1 MDAPNITRGEKKK
14 LKGKVSASLQEQVGM
29 GTPRADNAAL
39 IAELTEV
46 ISSLMDDKLKQIT
59 DKLTIVV
66 AQNEQRLQ
74 SAEERISTVEDSVKI
89 LQPKVAVME
98 TQLKTANDKVIDLE
112 SRSRRDNLKILNL
125 KEGIEGTDPKIF
137 LESMLP
143 KLLGLQTG
151 KSKVKIDRAHRVG
164 LKQDDRPRA
173 MIIKLH
179 NPSDKDRIMRAVK
192 AKGSLM
198 LENKK
203 LSIYQDLSPAV
214 REQRRG
220 FNDVCEALI
229 KKNIRFNIKF
239 PAILCLSHG
248 EDRRSFRSP
257 ADAREYLTTLKD

>member
-14 LKGKVSASLQEQVGM
+14 LKGKVSASLQEQTDM
-29 GTPRADNAAL
+29 ATSRADNAVL

-46 ISSLMDDKLKQIT
+46 ISTLMDDKQKKIT

-74 SAEERISTVEDSVKI
+74 LAEERISTVEDSVKI
-89 LQPKVAVME
+89 LQTKVAVME

-143 KLLGLQTG
+143 KLLDLQTG
-151 KSKVKIDRAHRVG
+151 KDRVKIDRAHRVG
-164 LKQDDRPRA
+164 PKQDDRPRA

-179 NPSDKDRIMRAVK
+179 NPSDKDKIMRAVK

-198 LENKK
+198 FENKK
-203 LSIYQDLSPAV
+203 LFIYQDLSPAV

-220 FNDVCEALI
+220 FNEVCEALI
-229 KKNIRFNIKF
+229 KKNIRFNMKF

-248 EDRRSFRSP
+248 GNRYSFRSP
-257 ADAREYLTTLKD
+257 AEAREYLTILKD

>member
-1 MDAPNITRGEKKK
+1 M
-14 LKGKVSASLQEQVGM
+14 
-29 GTPRADNAAL
+29 
-39 IAELTEV
+39 
-46 ISSLMDDKLKQIT
+46 
-59 DKLTIVV
+59 
-66 AQNEQRLQ
+66 
-74 SAEERISTVEDSVKI
+74 EDSVKL
-89 LQPKVAVME
+89 LQTKVTVME
-98 TQLKTANDKVIDLE
+98 TQLKIVNDKVIELE

-164 LKQDDRPRA
+164 PKQDDRPRA

-203 LSIYQDLSPAV
+203 LYIYQDLSPAV
-214 REQRRG
+214 REQRR
-220 FNDVCEALI
+220 VCEALI
-229 KKNIRFNIKF
+229 KKNIRFNMKF
-239 PAILCLSHG
+239 PAILCLSHV
-248 EDRRSFRSP
+248 EDRCSFRSP